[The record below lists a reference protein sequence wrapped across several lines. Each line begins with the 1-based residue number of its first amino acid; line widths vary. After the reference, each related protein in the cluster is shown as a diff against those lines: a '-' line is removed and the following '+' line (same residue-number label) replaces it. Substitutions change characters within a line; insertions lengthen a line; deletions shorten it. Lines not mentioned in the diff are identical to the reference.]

1 MIYACVDI
9 TRNKIK
15 FYFAHARF
23 AVINAEGPRSHRAR
37 SDEDFRERER
47 ATMSE
52 TPGDMVAWFQQVVKE
67 HSAVC
72 LVYYRGRW

>member
-23 AVINAEGPRSHRAR
+23 AVINAEDLAVTAR